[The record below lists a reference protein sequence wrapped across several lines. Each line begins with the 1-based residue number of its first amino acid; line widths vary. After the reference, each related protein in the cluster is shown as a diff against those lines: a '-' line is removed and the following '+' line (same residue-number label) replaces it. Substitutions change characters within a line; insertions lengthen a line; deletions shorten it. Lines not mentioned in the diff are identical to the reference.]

1 MESGIEFAT
10 IAIVLPN
17 EVRMMMQKLPM
28 TKLGFDRL
36 TSELE
41 DLKRVK
47 RPEVVRAIAEARA
60 HGDLKENAEYHAAKD
75 QQGMIEARINKL
87 ESDLSYSQVIDVT
100 SLAPDD
106 RVVFGATVELI
117 NIETE
122 QKVRYQIVGEGEAD
136 LKHGKI
142 SYMSPIA
149 KGIIGKRE
157 GAEVEIETP
166 NGLLNFEIVKVYYL

>member
-1 MESGIEFAT
+1 
-10 IAIVLPN
+10 
-17 EVRMMMQKLPM
+17 MQKLPM

-47 RPEVVRAIAEARA
+47 RPEVVRAISEARA

-75 QQGMIEARINKL
+75 QQGMIEARIKKL
-87 ESDLSYSQVIDVT
+87 ESDLSHSQVIDVT
-100 SLAPDD
+100 SLPIDD

-117 NIETE
+117 NVDTE

-149 KGIIGKRE
+149 RGIIGKHQ
-157 GAEVEIETP
+157 GTEVEIETP
-166 NGLLNFEIVKVYYL
+166 NGLLNFEITKVQYI

>member
-1 MESGIEFAT
+1 MT
-10 IAIVLPN
+10 
-17 EVRMMMQKLPM
+17 QKMPM
-28 TKLGFDRL
+28 TKLGFERL
-36 TSELE
+36 KNELE
-41 DLKRVK
+41 DLKRIK

-87 ESDLSYSQVIDVT
+87 EADLSHSQVIDVT
-100 SLAPDD
+100 SLPVED

-117 NIETE
+117 NIHTDH
-122 QKVRYQIVGEGEAD
+122 KVRYQIVGEGEAD

-149 KGIIGKRE
+149 KGIIGKRQ
-157 GAEVEIETP
+157 GTEVEIETP
-166 NGLLNFEIVKVYYL
+166 NGLLSFEIAKVEYI